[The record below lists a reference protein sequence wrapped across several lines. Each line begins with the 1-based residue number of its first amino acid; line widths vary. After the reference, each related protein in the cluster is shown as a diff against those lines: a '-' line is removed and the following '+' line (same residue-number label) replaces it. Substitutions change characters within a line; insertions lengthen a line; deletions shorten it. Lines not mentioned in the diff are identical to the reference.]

1 MALGTVEEG
10 GCSATAAAQQVDA
23 ARSFCCCCCCQ
34 MYCGI
39 PKWICSLTSQLLH
52 AAPPLQIRNV
62 RLPELFVLLL
72 ICALCRSLLKDLP
85 AFSLLIVSVILA
97 TAYYQQDG
105 IIQQAQEAL
114 AIANQ
119 LKGEL
124 QSVTSAAEA
133 KDGQISSLKEEV
145 QNKDKEVS
153 SLRQSAE
160 SSAEDAKEKSIQV
173 DGLNVV
179 VSQLKG

>member
-1 MALGTVEEG
+1 
-10 GCSATAAAQQVDA
+10 
-23 ARSFCCCCCCQ
+23 

-39 PKWICSLTSQLLH
+39 PKRICSLTSQLLH

-124 QSVTSAAEA
+124 QSVTSAAGA
-133 KDGQISSLKEEV
+133 KDGQISCLKEEV
-145 QNKDKEVS
+145 QKKDKEVS
-153 SLRQSAE
+153 SLRQRAE
-160 SSAEDAKEKSIQV
+160 SSEEDANQKHSQVLETNDRVTRLESELQAKDRQISSLNEKLAAHQRAQQ
-173 DGLNVV
+173 G
-179 VSQLKG
+179 